1 MPEHDEPCYI
11 ISVAARLVNMHP
23 QTLRYYERLG
33 LIEPSRSNG
42 RIRLYS
48 TRDVEKLK
56 QIHSYVDDLGVNL
69 AGVEVILNLTE
80 RIAELESENRR
91 LKEELT
97 AHPSATDRQRQETGE
112 DRGSSNDGI

>member
-1 MPEHDEPCYI
+1 MDVPNHDEACYI

-33 LIEPSRSNG
+33 LCTPSRSKG

-48 TRDVEKLK
+48 ARDVEKLK
-56 QIHSYVDDLGVNL
+56 QIHRYVDVLGVNL

-80 RIAELESENRR
+80 RLADLEAEIER
-91 LKEELT
+91 LKGKLEVNPG
-97 AHPSATDRQRQETGE
+97 AADGQSQ
-112 DRGSSNDGI
+112 DRGSTTDGI